1 MATFEALTGNPVVV
15 ADHARSYLLTADAIN
30 DAAASLLR
38 ISGQQDA
45 IGQAFDAVR
54 NLTNEVSRSISQAE
68 GRYRATAQAL
78 AGYATDL
85 EAAQQ
90 RAARA
95 AQTAGDAQGNA
106 AGLASRV
113 AALEDT
119 ARIPGPEQL
128 AEQQKL
134 TSAQSRLDAAQ
145 GDEAAA
151 SADYNGAVADKNDA
165 ATRAAGLIE
174 AVVADS
180 PLNDGFWDDVGGFV
194 DGISDWMGDVLG
206 TIIDF
211 VAAVVDVIARLLIAV
226 LIIAA
231 LAALVLLVLAA
242 LGAAFAALVVVIVIA
257 ALAAAALVVLALVA
271 MAKENGRPTVT
282 QTQRGTPDS
291 PTDDPYATLFLEQR
305 RIDGAGKD
313 LDGDGSPDEA
323 VVSVTKVV
331 GADGVTR
338 WRVQI
343 PSTQVWSPFETRAPN
358 DLNSDLVAKLN
369 PAQRTQ
375 LEKAVQSALE
385 QSEDYTAG
393 DPVMLSGFSL
403 GGITAGNLAA
413 DSDFARKFNVQAV
426 VTAGSPLDDIDIPSN
441 VSVLS
446 LEHNTDPV
454 ANGGD
459 LLAPHQTEA
468 NRIVIDAD
476 APTAI
481 PSSWGS
487 PGKPTALAPVG
498 HGSLDYAVTAGTRIT
513 QSADPAV
520 REFREQNAEFFGP
533 NQTYYDFSVTRG

>member
-1 MATFEALTGNPVVV
+1 MATFDSLTGNPVVV
-15 ADHARSYLLTADAIN
+15 ADHARSYLGTADAIN
-30 DAAASLLR
+30 DAAVSLLR

-45 IGQAFDAVR
+45 VGQAFDAVR
-54 NLTNEVSRSISQAE
+54 ELTTEVSRSISQAE
-68 GRYRATAQAL
+68 GRYRTTAQAL
-78 AGYATDL
+78 ADYATDL
-85 EAAQQ
+85 QAAQL
-90 RAARA
+90 RASRA
-95 AQTAGDAQGNA
+95 AQNAGDAQDSA

-113 AALEDT
+113 AVLEDT
-119 ARIPGPEQL
+119 ARVPGPEQL

-134 TSAQSRLDAAQ
+134 AGVRSRLDAVQA
-145 GDEAAA
+145 DAAA
-151 SADYNGAVADKNDA
+151 AAADYNGAVADKNDA
-165 ATRAAGLIE
+165 ALRAAALIE
-174 AVVADS
+174 TVVADS
-180 PLNDGFWDDVGGFV
+180 PLNDGFWDNVGGFV

-206 TIIDF
+206 AIIDF
-211 VAAVVDVIARLLIAV
+211 VAAVVDVIARLLVAV

-242 LGAAFAALVVVIVIA
+242 LGAGFAALVVVLVIA

-271 MAKENGRPTVT
+271 MARENGRPVVT
-282 QTQRGTPDS
+282 PTQHGTPDS

-305 RIDGAGKD
+305 RIDGAGRD
-313 LDGDGSPDEA
+313 FDGDGSPDEA
-323 VVSVTKVV
+323 VISVTKVV

-385 QSEDYTAG
+385 QSTEYTAG

-413 DSDFARKFNVQAV
+413 DPAFVAKFNVQAV
-426 VTAGSPLDDIDIPSN
+426 VTAGSPLDDIYIPSN
-441 VSVLS
+441 VAVLS

-459 LLAPHQTEA
+459 LLAGHQSA
-468 NRIVIDAD
+468 PNRIVIDVD
-476 APTAI
+476 APSVI
-481 PSSWGS
+481 PPSWGS
-487 PGKPTALAPVG
+487 PGNPPSPAPVG
-498 HGSLDYAVTAGTRIT
+498 HGSLDYAVTAGERIT
-513 QSADPAV
+513 RSNDPAV
-520 REFREQNAEFFGP
+520 RAFREQNSEFFGP